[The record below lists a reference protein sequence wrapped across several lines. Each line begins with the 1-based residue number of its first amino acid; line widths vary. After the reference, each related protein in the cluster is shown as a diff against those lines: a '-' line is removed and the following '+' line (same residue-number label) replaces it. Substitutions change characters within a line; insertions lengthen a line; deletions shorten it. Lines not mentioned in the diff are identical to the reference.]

1 MFYAK
6 SNPAETI
13 REHTEK
19 MLEECER
26 LKETYGSR
34 ISEDDA
40 FWSLLKTAILFHD
53 AGKANLVFQNKI
65 RSVKGEPALPCSVSV
80 KEEIPHNYVSVAL
93 LPFRALAFSKEEWR
107 LLVEAIGYHH
117 ERDMKPNS
125 QRILDYVQQTVP
137 TETVQALYAHLGLS
151 YAAEPASMNLLKLL
165 EQDRGSRYSVLLSEN
180 PAFFRKHVL
189 LKGLLHR
196 LDHAASAHVEVER
209 GADEDVGEK
218 TIRFLMSKST
228 LRPAQQFALDHS
240 DRNVIMTAST
250 GIGKTESALLWI
262 GRDKAFLA
270 LPLRVSLNAMYD
282 RLRDKKKIGVEHLG
296 LLHSGSLDHLI
307 EKDTIDAEETYT
319 MSRQLSQKLT
329 LTTIDQVLKFP
340 FLYKGFEKELSTFS
354 YSRLVI
360 DEIQAYDPHIAA
372 MLIKAMEMIVQMG
385 GKFMVMTA
393 TLPKLY
399 LETIQER
406 GIIPPDSYVCGTFPN
421 DDLIR
426 HCVELLDS
434 DVSDVSE
441 LILHKGKRRKV
452 LVICNTVDQAIRV
465 YEELQNRN
473 RELDAGA
480 NIWLLH
486 ARFIKKHKS
495 MLESKITKFAEAW
508 WHLSGGI
515 ADSGIWVTTQIVEA
529 SLDVDFDE
537 LFTELCPLDSLF
549 QRMGRC
555 YRVRSYA
562 GQEPNVH
569 ILTRNASGVGSVYDA
584 KITEM
589 SLDALQSFHGRKM
602 LESEKMLLVEQL
614 YSRENL
620 RGTSFLNK
628 FDEALHLF
636 NSQLFFETKSSEAQD
651 MLRDIRSK
659 DAIPWK
665 YHCEV
670 NHLVQQFE
678 EEKDRAIRRKIR
690 REIEQYTVSLNE
702 NMLRRRNAVLVPLQ
716 VQGLD
721 YISWIMDSDAEYR
734 FDEQELRG
742 KGLVYRRTASIL

>member
-19 MLEECER
+19 MLEEYER
-26 LKETYGSR
+26 LKETYGPK
-34 ISEDDA
+34 ISDDDA

-65 RSVKGEPALPCSVSV
+65 RSVKGEPALPCSVSM

-93 LPFRALAFSKEEWR
+93 LPFRALSLSKEEWR

-125 QRILDYVQQTVP
+125 QHILAFVQQTLP
-137 TETVQALYAHLGLS
+137 SETIQALYAHLEVP
-151 YAAEPASMNLLKLL
+151 YIAEPAALNLLKML
-165 EQDRGSRYSVLLSEN
+165 EQDRKSQYPVLLLNNRE
-180 PAFFRKHVL
+180 FFRKHVL

-209 GADEDVGEK
+209 GTDEPIGEK
-218 TIRFLMSKST
+218 TRSFLLSMSG
-228 LRPAQQFALDHS
+228 LRPAQRFALDHS

-250 GIGKTESALLWI
+250 GIGKTESALLWV
-262 GRDKAFLA
+262 GRDKAFFA

-282 RLRDKKKIGVEHLG
+282 RLSDENKIGIEHLG

-307 EKDTIDAEETYT
+307 EKDTIDAEETFT

-340 FLYKGFEKELSTFS
+340 FLYKGFEKELSVFS
-354 YSRLVI
+354 YSRIVI

-372 MLIKAMEMIVQMG
+372 MLIKALEMIVQMG

-399 LETIQER
+399 LETIRDR
-406 GIIPPDSYVCGTFPN
+406 GNISPDSYVCGTFPN

-426 HCVELLDS
+426 HRVELLDS
-434 DVSDVSE
+434 DVTSVGDI
-441 LILHKGKRRKV
+441 ILKKGKQRKV

-465 YEELQNRN
+465 YEDLQKRN
-473 RELDAGA
+473 GEQGVNAK
-480 NIWLLH
+480 IWLLH

-495 MLESKITKFAEAW
+495 MLENKITSFAEAG
-508 WHLSGGI
+508 WHLKDGNASP
-515 ADSGIWVTTQIVEA
+515 GIWITTQIVEA
-529 SLDVDFDE
+529 SLDVDFDD
-537 LFTELCPLDSLF
+537 LYTEHCPLDSLF

-555 YRVRSYA
+555 YRVRPYQ
-562 GQEPNVH
+562 GQEPNIH
-569 ILTRNASGVGSVYDA
+569 ILTCSVSGVGSVYDA
-584 KITEM
+584 KIMEM
-589 SLDALQSFHGRKM
+589 SLDALRSYHGRVM
-602 LESEKMLLVEQL
+602 LESEKMQLVEQM

-620 RGTSFLNK
+620 HGTGFLDK
-628 FDEALHLF
+628 FDNAIRLF
-636 NSQLFFETKSSEAQD
+636 DSQLFFDTTNKDAQK

-659 DAIPWK
+659 DAIPWI
-665 YHCEV
+665 YHEV
-670 NHLVQQFE
+670 VDNLVQRFQE
-678 EEKDRAIRRKIR
+678 EHDRINRRNIR
-690 REIEQYTVSLNE
+690 REIEQYAVSLNE
-702 NMLRRRNAVLVPLQ
+702 NMLHSRKAVLVPLQ

-721 YISWIMDSDAEYR
+721 YLSWIMDTDAEYC

-742 KGLVYRRTASIL
+742 KGLVYRRTATIL